1 MNLSAR
7 LNATEIL
14 DSGEYSEF
22 EYEQTMQQLATINR
36 LTNGYGP
43 SLEAFKKVVKLTS
56 DRPIR
61 VLDIG
66 FGYGDTLRA
75 LAKYAH
81 DKNIEAEFV
90 GIELNSLAVDV
101 AKRAKPNLPN
111 ITYLSGDVF
120 RFKPSGEFH
129 LITCAQMT
137 HHLSDEEVVR
147 LLKWMHENARTAW
160 FINDLHRHPVAYHF
174 IGPAT
179 RLLGFNRLI
188 TNDAPIS
195 VARSFTRSA
204 WESYIDRAGLKG
216 ANVKISWHWA
226 FRYGVF
232 CAKS

>member
-1 MNLSAR
+1 MNLSVR
-7 LNATEIL
+7 LDASEIL

-36 LTNGYGP
+36 LTNCYGP
-43 SLEAFKKVVKLTS
+43 SLEAFKKTISLTP

-61 VLDIG
+61 VLDVG
-66 FGYGDTLRA
+66 FGYGDTLRV
-75 LAKYAH
+75 LAKYARDH
-81 DKNIEAEFV
+81 EIAAEFV
-90 GIELNSLAVDV
+90 GIDLNSLATEV
-101 AKRAKPNLPN
+101 AKKADSSLKN
-111 ITYLSGDVF
+111 ITYLTGDVF
-120 RFKPSGEFH
+120 RFEVQDKFH
-129 LITCAQMT
+129 LIMSAQMT
-137 HHLSDEEVVR
+137 HHLPDEEVVR

-188 TNDAPIS
+188 TNDAPVS

-204 WESYIDRAGLKG
+204 WESLINQAGLSN
-216 ANVKISWHWA
+216 ANVSIKWHWA

-232 CAKS
+232 CAK